1 MSGFKLLGIRPLKEC
16 DAKFRKILKTKRL
29 YLFDQ
34 IYDIDYNDDN
44 EVIGIFFDA
53 KKDIV
58 PTNFYSNKLNI
69 QINAIV
75 GGNGSGKSALAELFL
90 YFMFYYGLEKEHI
103 SKNQFLSD
111 LNSDDEGYGAF
122 DQIKY
127 TQEINLMK
135 VHLNV
140 ELLYIYNDVLY
151 RIVLK
156 SSNFEINR
164 YKQDNGE
171 YTIKKKISFK
181 NFIFPFYSM
190 YVNYSHYGLNT
201 NVDGLWLKTLFHK
214 NDGYQL
220 PIVINPYR
228 NKGNININVENY
240 LSRDRV
246 FTNVINTA
254 DQSLILPNFE
264 INFIEIARDSLKPTN
279 KIEDEEKR
287 LRNIKSLII
296 PIYKKF
302 YEGENYPSSH
312 NNYQSEVEDYLLLKI
327 KIITERY
334 SDYKQYNNLIK
345 KLLSN
350 LSFEEEELES
360 FLQNLYR
367 DRSHVT
373 LKIRQSL
380 NFLRQDFYQINYE
393 EASKQFK
400 LADIIEKINEIRDD
414 QYFTETIDYLPPP
427 IFMTR
432 FHFKDKSHFD
442 QLSSGEKQQVY
453 SIHSIMYHLKN
464 IDSVHKS
471 NRNKLKYNSVFFI
484 LDEIE
489 LYYHPQTQKK
499 TVDRL
504 LYVLGKSNLRY
515 VKYLNI
521 LFLTHSP
528 FILSDIPKKSV
539 LKLIDGR
546 IDEGGI
552 KTFGA
557 NVHDILSENF
567 FLKDGF
573 MGDFAQEVITDLIN
587 YLTFNEKLE
596 SSINNVKPTRN
607 WNEKSAKQL
616 IKIIDEPLIKERL
629 ESLYEKKTLYNSKEL
644 LRLKIQQLNNRLNK
658 LEDEEN

>member
-34 IYDIDYNDDN
+34 RYDIDYNDDN

-400 LADIIEKINEIRDD
+400 LADIIEKINEIIDD

>member
-302 YEGENYPSSH
+302 YEGENYRSSH

-350 LSFEEEELES
+350 LIES
-360 FLQNLYR
+360 LVFK
-367 DRSHVT
+367 
-373 LKIRQSL
+373 KIL
-380 NFLRQDFYQINYE
+380 
-393 EASKQFK
+393 
-400 LADIIEKINEIRDD
+400 
-414 QYFTETIDYLPPP
+414 
-427 IFMTR
+427 
-432 FHFKDKSHFD
+432 
-442 QLSSGEKQQVY
+442 
-453 SIHSIMYHLKN
+453 YHLRRR
-464 IDSVHKS
+464 S
-471 NRNKLKYNSVFFI
+471 
-484 LDEIE
+484 
-489 LYYHPQTQKK
+489 
-499 TVDRL
+499 
-504 LYVLGKSNLRY
+504 
-515 VKYLNI
+515 
-521 LFLTHSP
+521 
-528 FILSDIPKKSV
+528 
-539 LKLIDGR
+539 
-546 IDEGGI
+546 
-552 KTFGA
+552 
-557 NVHDILSENF
+557 
-567 FLKDGF
+567 
-573 MGDFAQEVITDLIN
+573 
-587 YLTFNEKLE
+587 
-596 SSINNVKPTRN
+596 
-607 WNEKSAKQL
+607 
-616 IKIIDEPLIKERL
+616 
-629 ESLYEKKTLYNSKEL
+629 
-644 LRLKIQQLNNRLNK
+644 
-658 LEDEEN
+658 